1 MQRGNGS
8 TLPRAARNRSAC
20 AAAALAMEGVEGR
33 WADID
38 VIDMTWLSSN
48 VHALRHNSF
57 NLNRSL
63 VDDLREVIV
72 EGKRAA
78 QRRSRLV
85 RRAGNVF
92 TFLQPPSHVVND

>member
-1 MQRGNGS
+1 
-8 TLPRAARNRSAC
+8 
-20 AAAALAMEGVEGR
+20 
-33 WADID
+33 
-38 VIDMTWLSSN
+38 MTWLQSN

-63 VDDLREVIV
+63 VDDLRELIV
-72 EGKRAA
+72 DGRRAA

-85 RRAGNVF
+85 RRKGNVF